1 VFSLAFH
8 EHNTD
13 VEVNVRLGLFS
24 QY

>member
-1 VFSLAFH
+1 VFSLAFQ